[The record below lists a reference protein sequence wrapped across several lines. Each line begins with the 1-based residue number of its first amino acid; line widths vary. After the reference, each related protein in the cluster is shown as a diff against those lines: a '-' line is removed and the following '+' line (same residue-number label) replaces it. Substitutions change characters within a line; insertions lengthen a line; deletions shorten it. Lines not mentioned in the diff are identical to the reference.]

1 MFGFGRRGVE
11 PFKTIN
17 ISLSPINKYIPNN
30 SFSFFLFRS
39 EKSLKFIFMFLSYM
53 DLSVGTVGQLQI
65 RMGLIAL
72 LSISDWYNNTTIH
85 LEYRLYIVLMAV
97 HMIKL
102 KAT

>member
-1 MFGFGRRGVE
+1 
-11 PFKTIN
+11 
-17 ISLSPINKYIPNN
+17 
-30 SFSFFLFRS
+30 
-39 EKSLKFIFMFLSYM
+39 MFLSYM

-65 RMGLIAL
+65 QMGLIAL

-85 LEYRLYIVLMAV
+85 LEDRLYVVLMAV

>member
-1 MFGFGRRGVE
+1 
-11 PFKTIN
+11 
-17 ISLSPINKYIPNN
+17 
-30 SFSFFLFRS
+30 
-39 EKSLKFIFMFLSYM
+39 MFLSYM

-85 LEYRLYIVLMAV
+85 LEDRLYVVLMAV